1 LERKR
6 FAGIEVPPDLTKSN
20 FFFLYLNILL
30 IGILLAIPA
39 VMQPAFLKDVI
50 KVSGDFFG
58 SINGAM
64 QSIGQVAML
73 IFIGMLGVLS
83 DRIGRKPLAVTG
95 FAVLAVFFVLFF
107 YSNTIASFLNISPD
121 IAATL
126 CAALSFSGNQDLF
139 RSFSPGLLIAYLIRF
154 VIGFGLVM
162 VFPQFK
168 AMIADYT
175 DEKGRGKGMAFN
187 GLMIGLGA
195 LLVFTV
201 FAPLGRRSGIAMLFY
216 ASALIGAVGVVM
228 ALFGLRERLPERTE
242 STTGVKELIG
252 VVKKSLAMKASYLC
266 ALVTRVDV
274 PITATYLIT
283 WAVQVAP
290 RYGISSETASFKGA
304 VPMMVMSAFTLV
316 AFPVF
321 GILLDRWGRV
331 PTIILTLFLGGLGF
345 MVIAG
350 APSPF
355 FGVATLIGVTL
366 IGCSVCGA
374 VVGSSALAADASPPP
389 LVGATLGGLNT
400 MAQVGLI
407 FFLAIGGVLFDKVG
421 PGGVFAVKG
430 VANLVVGIYIFVVRK
445 KIRIKP
451 EGSPGV

>member
-1 LERKR
+1 MERKR
-6 FAGIEVPPDLTKSN
+6 FAGIEVPPDLSRRN
-20 FFFLYLNILL
+20 FFFLYLNLLL

-39 VMQPAFLKDVI
+39 VMQPAFLKDII

-83 DRIGRKPLAVTG
+83 DRIGRKPLAVAG
-95 FAVLAVFFVLFF
+95 FSVLAVFFVLFF
-107 YSNTIASFLNISPD
+107 YSNTIASFLRIPPD
-121 IAATL
+121 AAATL
-126 CAALSFSGNQDLF
+126 CAALSFSNNQDVF

-154 VIGFGLVM
+154 IIGFGLVM

-175 DEKGRGKGMAFN
+175 DEKDRGKGMAFN
-187 GLMIGLGA
+187 GLMIGMGA

-216 ASALIGAVGVVM
+216 ASGLIGAGGVIM
-228 ALFGLRERLPERTE
+228 SLLGLRERLPEPSERN
-242 STTGVKELIG
+242 TGVTELIRI
-252 VVKKSLAMKASYLC
+252 VKKSLAMKASYLC
-266 ALVTRVDV
+266 ALITRVDV

-290 RYGISSETASFKGA
+290 RYKISSETASFKGA

-331 PTIILTLFLGGLGF
+331 PTIILSLFLGGLGF

-355 FGVATLIGVTL
+355 INIATLIGVTL
-366 IGCSVCGA
+366 VGCSVCGA
-374 VVGSSALAADASPPP
+374 VVGSNALAADASPPP
-389 LVGATLGGLNT
+389 LVGTTLGGLNT

-407 FFLAIGGVLFDKVG
+407 FFLALGGVLFDKVG
-421 PGGVFAVKG
+421 PGGVFVVKG
-430 VANLVVGIYIFVVRK
+430 AANILVGIYIFSARK

-451 EGSPGV
+451 EYSPAA

>member
-1 LERKR
+1 MEGKR
-6 FAGIEVPPDLTKSN
+6 FAGIEVPPDLQRRN
-20 FFFLYLNILL
+20 FFFLYLNLLL

-39 VMQPAFLKDVI
+39 VMQPAFLKDII

-64 QSIGQVAML
+64 QSIGQIAML
-73 IFIGMLGVLS
+73 LFIGMLGVLS
-83 DRIGRKPLAVTG
+83 DRIGRKPLAITG
-95 FAVLAVFFVLFF
+95 FAVLAISYLLFL
-107 YSNTIASFLNISPD
+107 YSNTIASFLRIPSGA
-121 IAATL
+121 AATL
-126 CAALSFSGNQDLF
+126 CAALSFTSDQDVFL
-139 RSFSPGLLIAYLIRF
+139 SFSPGLLMAYLIRF
-154 VIGFGLVM
+154 VIGFGLVL

-201 FAPLGRRSGIAMLFY
+201 FSPLGRRSGIEMLFY
-216 ASALIGAVGVVM
+216 ASALIGVVGVVM
-228 ALFGLRERLPERTE
+228 SFLGLRERLPERKEE
-242 STTGVKELIG
+242 SAGVKELIS
-252 VVKKSLAMKASYLC
+252 VVKESLAMKASYLC

-283 WAVQVAP
+283 WAVQIAP
-290 RYGISSETASFKGA
+290 RYGMTSETASFKGA
-304 VPMMVMSAFTLV
+304 VPMMVMSTFTLV

-331 PTIILTLFLGGLGF
+331 PTIILTLFLGGMGF
-345 MVIAG
+345 LIIAG

-355 FGVATLIGVTL
+355 LSGATLIGVTL
-366 IGCSVCGA
+366 VGCSVCGA
-374 VVGSSALAADASPPP
+374 VVGSSALAADASPPE
-389 LVGATLGGLNT
+389 LMGSTLGGLNT

-421 PGGVFAVKG
+421 PGGVFVVKG
-430 VANLVVGIYIFVVRK
+430 MANIVVGLYIFAVRK
-445 KIRIKP
+445 KIRINHK
-451 EGSPGV
+451 GSPAV

>member
-1 LERKR
+1 MEGKR
-6 FAGIEVPPDLTKSN
+6 FAGIEVPPDLKRSN
-20 FFFLYLNILL
+20 FFFLYLNLLL

-39 VMQPAFLKDVI
+39 MMQPAFLKDII

-73 IFIGMLGVLS
+73 LFIGVLGVLS
-83 DRIGRKPLAVTG
+83 DRIGRKPLAVIG
-95 FAVLAVFFVLFF
+95 FAVLAISFLLFL
-107 YSNTIASFLNISPD
+107 YSNTIASFLRIPSD
-121 IAATL
+121 AAATF
-126 CAALSFSGNQDLF
+126 CAALSFTSDQDVF
-139 RSFSPGLLIAYLIRF
+139 RSFSPGLLMAYLIRF

-201 FAPLGRRSGIAMLFY
+201 FSPLGRRSGIEMLFY
-216 ASALIGAVGVVM
+216 ASALIGVVGVGM
-228 ALFGLRERLPERTE
+228 SFLGLRERLPERKE
-242 STTGVKELIG
+242 HNAGVKELIH
-252 VVKKSLAMKASYLC
+252 VVRESLAMKASYLC

-283 WAVQVAP
+283 WAVKVGP
-290 RYGISSETASFKGA
+290 RYGMSSETASFKGA
-304 VPMMVMSAFTLV
+304 VPMMVMSTFTLV

-321 GILLDRWGRV
+321 GILLDRWGRI
-331 PTIILTLFLGGLGF
+331 PTIILTLFLGGMGF
-345 MVIAG
+345 LIIAG

-355 FGVATLIGVTL
+355 LSSATLIGVTL
-366 IGCSVCGA
+366 VGCSVCGA
-374 VVGSSALAADASPPP
+374 VVGSSALAADASPPE
-389 LVGATLGGLNT
+389 LMGSTLGGLNT

-421 PGGVFAVKG
+421 PGGVFLVKG
-430 VANLVVGIYIFVVRK
+430 MANIVVGVYIFAVRK
-445 KIRIKP
+445 KIRIT
-451 EGSPGV
+451 PGGASAV

>member
-1 LERKR
+1 LGRKR
-6 FAGIEVPPDLTKSN
+6 FAGIEVPPDLTRSN
-20 FFFLYLNILL
+20 FFFLYLNLLL

-39 VMQPAFLKDVI
+39 VMQPVFLKDII

-73 IFIGMLGVLS
+73 IFIGVLGVLS

-107 YSNTIASFLNISPD
+107 YSNTIASFLPIPSD
-121 IAATL
+121 TAATI
-126 CAALSFSGNQDLF
+126 CAALSFTSNQDVF

-201 FAPLGRRSGIAMLFY
+201 FAPLGRSSGIAILFY

-228 ALFGLRERLPERTE
+228 SLLGLRERLPERTE
-242 STTGVKELIG
+242 RNRGVKTLFG
-252 VVKKSLAMKASYLC
+252 VVKKSLAMKASYLA

-304 VPMMVMSAFTLV
+304 VPMMVMSTFTLV

-345 MVIAG
+345 MIIAG

-355 FGVATLIGVTL
+355 ISVATLIGVTL
-366 IGCSVCGA
+366 VGCSVCGA
-374 VVGSSALAADASPPP
+374 VVGSSALAADASPPS

-430 VANLVVGIYIFVVRK
+430 AANILVGIYIFAVRN

>member
-1 LERKR
+1 MEGKR
-6 FAGIEVPPDLTKSN
+6 FAGIEVPPDLKRSN
-20 FFFLYLNILL
+20 FFFLYLNLLL

-39 VMQPAFLKDVI
+39 MMQPAFLKDI
-50 KVSGDFFG
+50 IQVSGDFFG

-73 IFIGMLGVLS
+73 LFIGILGVLS

-95 FAVLAVFFVLFF
+95 FAVLAVFFVLFL
-107 YSNTIASFLNISPD
+107 YSNTIASFLGIPSD
-121 IAATL
+121 TAATL
-126 CAALSFSGNQDLF
+126 CAALSFTSDQDAF

-175 DEKGRGKGMAFN
+175 DEKSRGKGMAFN

-201 FAPLGRRSGIAMLFY
+201 FSPLGRRSGIEMLFY
-216 ASALIGAVGVVM
+216 ASALIGVVGVLM
-228 ALFGLRERLPERTE
+228 SFLGLKERLPERKE
-242 STTGVKELIG
+242 QNAGVKELIH
-252 VVKKSLAMKASYLC
+252 VVRKSLAMKASYLC

-283 WAVQVAP
+283 WAVQIAP
-290 RYGISSETASFKGA
+290 RYSMSSETASFKGA
-304 VPMMVMSAFTLV
+304 VPMMVMSTFTLV

-331 PTIILTLFLGGLGF
+331 PTIILALFLGGMGF
-345 MVIAG
+345 LIIAG

-355 FGVATLIGVTL
+355 LSSATLIGVTL
-366 IGCSVCGA
+366 VGCSVCGA
-374 VVGSSALAADASPPP
+374 VVGSSALAADASPPE
-389 LVGATLGGLNT
+389 LMGSTLGGLNT

-421 PGGVFAVKG
+421 PGGVFLVKG
-430 VANLVVGIYIFVVRK
+430 IANLVVGLYIFAVRK
-445 KIRIKP
+445 KIWINP
-451 EGSPGV
+451 EGPPSV